1 MHTRLFDLLWLAAL
15 AAVGAV
21 LVADASHAW
30 FVRAT
35 ASHPVIMGFFKFA
48 LLASL
53 GELLAVRIVSS
64 GWKFGSIN
72 MPIKI
77 PVWGCFGVMIT
88 VAFTVFS
95 AGVDALVRADMLPFG
110 YNGVAAAFY
119 KSLFMNITF
128 GFEFMVLHRITDT
141 LIERKAL
148 LGRWPFLD
156 VWNGIDWKNMFGV
169 VGFSVLWFW
178 IPAHTVT
185 FCLPPVYRIITAAGL
200 SICLGIIL
208 SSAKLKARKGAA

>member
-1 MHTRLFDLLWLAAL
+1 MLDLLWGAVL
-15 AAVGAV
+15 AAVAGV
-21 LVADASHAW
+21 LLTDSSHAW

-35 ASHPVIMGFFKFA
+35 AAHPVVMGFFKFA
-48 LLASL
+48 LLASM

-64 GWKFGSIN
+64 EWKFGSIN
-72 MPIKI
+72 MPVKI

-95 AGVDALVRADMLPFG
+95 AGVDALVRAEMLPFG
-110 YNGVAAAFY
+110 GSPVGAAFY
-119 KSLFMNITF
+119 KSVFMNLTF

-148 LGRWPFLD
+148 LGRWPFME
-156 VWNGIDWKNMFGV
+156 VWNGMDWKNMFGV

-208 SSAKLKARKGAA
+208 ASAKLKARKLSD